1 MDPQIANHTWTD
13 SANTSEVCRLYGNP
27 SPKSPQ
33 VSPPPGAVATQIA
46 GLAAAA
52 KAVGNLSVASYV
64 QVRMTAQVA
73 SVSQYLQARHLKGLG
88 VCSLQLT
95 DTEMECDGVISMDR
109 TPKFT
114 PAQIA
119 EIKKANDA
127 LVGEPVACAPL
138 PDAPAR
144 NSPPRWL
151 WA

>member
-64 QVRMTAQVA
+64 QVRIDCSGCINQ
-73 SVSQYLQARHLKGLG
+73 SVPCRLVTSKGW
-88 VCSLQLT
+88 VYVRCS
-95 DTEMECDGVISMDR
+95 
-109 TPKFT
+109 
-114 PAQIA
+114 
-119 EIKKANDA
+119 
-127 LVGEPVACAPL
+127 
-138 PDAPAR
+138 
-144 NSPPRWL
+144 
-151 WA
+151 

>member
-1 MDPQIANHTWTD
+1 M
-13 SANTSEVCRLYGNP
+13 
-27 SPKSPQ
+27 
-33 VSPPPGAVATQIA
+33 
-46 GLAAAA
+46 
-52 KAVGNLSVASYV
+52 
-64 QVRMTAQVA
+64 
-73 SVSQYLQARHLKGLG
+73 G
-88 VCSLQLT
+88 VDSLQLT

-138 PDAPAR
+138 SDAAGR